1 MSLIQSTKKR
11 SNNYTNN
18 ENDENLIYSPENSP
32 KKSYN
37 IKRQKTDLNN
47 NSSILKVTNDLGL
60 LSPPVTP
67 KHLIS
72 KSQNLTT
79 STLKSVSK
87 NLTQSL
93 KSEDSSYNQ
102 KSIIYSDLKDNSPYS
117 KARNLFLRSSNP
129 YSISKFVLSGREKE
143 ASILKDYIFE
153 SLNLIKSNSIYVSGA
168 PGTGKSAQ
176 MNATLNELTN
186 DADLI
191 DESQNIY
198 FIRSLNNEKLNK
210 KVRIIKFNCMSINSP
225 TELFKE
231 IYQNI
236 TGLSYRSELD
246 NQNIYNLF
254 TKNSKNNCD
263 MNILIL
269 DEMDNIITKSQ
280 QSLFELFTWAS
291 DIIQTE
297 NKPNILLIG
306 IANSLNL
313 TDRFLPRLRANCINP
328 KLVSFLPYT
337 ADQIRSVISNK
348 LISLQPSS
356 TKNNS
361 IPIVH
366 PAAIQFC
373 SKKAAVTNGDLRRA
387 FDIMYSS
394 LNLFQ
399 ENLFKSTDIEDLKI
413 ILDSSITPLEKIPKM
428 TITSVVKVCSQSFNA
443 NFDLKLKPLT
453 IQQKMILA
461 FLFKHEEKIEAE
473 LQKLKLKS
481 KTTANSNSNTVKT
494 ISSANDISLKSFFEY
509 YIEKC
514 KDLDHVT
521 LLKRSEFLEIISSLD
536 NQGIVNLSMIGVTTS
551 TSNLIKNRN
560 VSLNFDN
567 YKITPSLPKHEFIK
581 NVSDIVLLKKIIYSS
596 F

>member
-11 SNNYTNN
+11 SNNHINN

-37 IKRQKTDLNN
+37 IKRKKTDLNN

-117 KARNLFLRSSNP
+117 KAKNLFLRSSNP